1 MPLDVPFRFSH
12 RLIIVSTRKT
22 LHARA
27 RTRTKCNLGNPNYFS
42 LLLLIA
48 YVLSGA
54 VHCDSNS

>member
-1 MPLDVPFRFSH
+1 MPLDIPFRFSH
-12 RLIIVSTRKT
+12 RLIIVFTRKT
-22 LHARA
+22 LRARA
-27 RTRTKCNLGNPNYFS
+27 RTKCNPGNPNYFS